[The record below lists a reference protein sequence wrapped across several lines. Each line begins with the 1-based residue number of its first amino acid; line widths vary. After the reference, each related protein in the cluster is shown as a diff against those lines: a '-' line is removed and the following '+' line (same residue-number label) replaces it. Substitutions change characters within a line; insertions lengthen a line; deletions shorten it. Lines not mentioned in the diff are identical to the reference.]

1 MGLLGQYGQEKLPR
15 RSRPFRKLL
24 ARMPHHQTRS
34 PAPPTADRRAYPFI
48 DAIRGVASLVILAH
62 HLVSY
67 VPGADATLAAVPV
80 IHHIVWWYGGL
91 AAQVFLVI
99 SGFVGGVSLA
109 RATPEAAD
117 LGLLLVRYLRLA
129 LPAVATLLFAIGLY
143 AIVPPSWAAFS
154 LFDEITAPGVL
165 AHVAFLQDVLGYPSL
180 LAGFWYLSIDWQCNA
195 VMCLLIIVQDA
206 ILRRLPGLSRSAPS
220 RFVRGLAVIGL
231 PMLVAL
237 LSLFLWNGAVA
248 HETYATYFFGIVFL
262 GTLAGLAVAGR
273 IQPAI
278 FWAYVAAVA
287 VAAVAAV
294 VQSRP
299 HLAVAV
305 VAGVAIYLL
314 ARRQPSAASRAD
326 SLPLLDWLGKI
337 SYSLFLIHYP
347 TIWAVTSVARGIGGD
362 AATASWPSLVAAV
375 AASLVAAVL
384 LHRLVEVP
392 TLAVV
397 ARLKPRQ
404 SGAVSL
410 SR

>member
-1 MGLLGQYGQEKLPR
+1 
-15 RSRPFRKLL
+15 
-24 ARMPHHQTRS
+24 MPHQLTRL
-34 PAPPTADRRAYPFI
+34 PARPAADRRTYPFI

-62 HLVSY
+62 HLLTY
-67 VPGADATLAAVPV
+67 VPRVDETLAALPV
-80 IHHIVWWYGGL
+80 LHHVVWWYGGL
-91 AAQVFLVI
+91 ATQVFLVI

-117 LGLLLVRYLRLA
+117 LGRLMLVRYLRLA
-129 LPAVATLLFAIGLY
+129 LPAVATLLFALALY
-143 AIVPPSWAAFS
+143 AIVPSSWAAFP
-154 LFDEITAPGVL
+154 LFDEVTAPGVL
-165 AHVAFLQDVLGYPSL
+165 AHAVFLQDVLGYPSL

-220 RFVRGLAVIGL
+220 RFVRGLAVVGL

-273 IQPAI
+273 IQPVI

-287 VAAVAAV
+287 GAAG

-305 VAGVAIYLL
+305 VAGVTIYLL

-326 SLPLLDWLGKI
+326 SLPLLGWLGRI
-337 SYSLFLIHYP
+337 SYALFLVHYP

-362 AATASWPSLVAAV
+362 SAAASWPSLVAAV

-392 TLAVV
+392 TLALV

-404 SGAVSL
+404 SGSVSL
-410 SR
+410 AR

>member
-1 MGLLGQYGQEKLPR
+1 
-15 RSRPFRKLL
+15 
-24 ARMPHHQTRS
+24 MPHHPIGS
-34 PAPPTADRRAYPFI
+34 PAPATAARRAYPFI

-62 HLVSY
+62 HLVTY
-67 VPGADATLAAVPV
+67 VPRADETLAALPV

-91 AAQVFLVI
+91 ATQVFLVI

-117 LGLLLVRYLRLA
+117 LGRLLLVRYLRLA

-143 AIVPPSWAAFS
+143 AIVPPSWAAFP
-154 LFDEITAPGVL
+154 LFDEISAPGVL
-165 AHVAFLQDVLGYPSL
+165 AHVFFLQDVLGYPSL

-206 ILRRLPGLSRSAPS
+206 ILRRMPGLSRIS
-220 RFVRGLAVIGL
+220 RAFAVIGL

-273 IQPAI
+273 IPPAI
-278 FWAYVAAVA
+278 FWAYVAATA
-287 VAAVAAV
+287 GAAGAAA

-326 SLPLLDWLGKI
+326 SLPLLGWLGRI
-337 SYSLFLIHYP
+337 SYALFLIHYP
-347 TIWAVTSVARGIGGD
+347 TIWAVTSVARGIGGE
-362 AATASWPSLVAAV
+362 AAVASWPSLVAAV

-392 TLAVV
+392 TLALVS
-397 ARLKPRQ
+397 RLKPRQ
-404 SGAVSL
+404 SAAVLL

>member
-326 SLPLLDWLGKI
+326 SLPLLGWLGRI
-337 SYSLFLIHYP
+337 SYTLFLIHYP

>member
-1 MGLLGQYGQEKLPR
+1 VIFTP
-15 RSRPFRKLL
+15 
-24 ARMPHHQTRS
+24 ARMPHDQTRS

-91 AAQVFLVI
+91 ATQVFLVI

-109 RATPEAAD
+109 RATPVAAD
-117 LGLLLVRYLRLA
+117 LGRLLLVRYLRLA

-165 AHVAFLQDVLGYPSL
+165 AHAAFLQDVLGYPSL

-273 IQPAI
+273 IQPVI

-287 VAAVAAV
+287 IAVVVQRRPHPAVA
-294 VQSRP
+294 
-299 HLAVAV
+299 LI
-305 VAGVAIYLL
+305 AGVAIYLL

-326 SLPLLDWLGKI
+326 SLPLLGWLGKI

-347 TIWAVTSVARGIGGD
+347 TIWAVTSVARGISGD

-392 TLAVV
+392 TLALVG
-397 ARLKPRQ
+397 RLKPRQ

>member
-1 MGLLGQYGQEKLPR
+1 
-15 RSRPFRKLL
+15 
-24 ARMPHHQTRS
+24 MPHDQTRS

-48 DAIRGVASLVILAH
+48 DAIRGVASLVIVAH

-67 VPGADATLAAVPV
+67 VPGADATLAALPV
-80 IHHIVWWYGGL
+80 IHHLVWWYGGL
-91 AAQVFLVI
+91 ATQVFLVI

-117 LGLLLVRYLRLA
+117 LGRLLLVRYLRLA

-154 LFDEITAPGVL
+154 LFDEISAPGVL

-220 RFVRGLAVIGL
+220 RFAPSHFVQGLAAVGL

-237 LSLFLWNGAVA
+237 TSLLVWNGAVA
-248 HETYATYFFGIVFL
+248 HETYATYFFGVVFL

-273 IQPAI
+273 IPPAI

-287 VAAVAAV
+287 VAAGAAV

-299 HLAVAV
+299 HLAVAL

-314 ARRQPSAASRAD
+314 ARRQSSAASPAD
-326 SLPLLDWLGKI
+326 SLPLLGWLGRI
-337 SYSLFLIHYP
+337 SYALFLAHYP

-362 AATASWPSLVAAV
+362 SAAASWPSLVAAV

-392 TLAVV
+392 TLALVG
-397 ARLKPRQ
+397 RLKPR
-404 SGAVSL
+404 
-410 SR
+410 

>member
-1 MGLLGQYGQEKLPR
+1 
-15 RSRPFRKLL
+15 
-24 ARMPHHQTRS
+24 MPHHQTRS
-34 PAPPTADRRAYPFI
+34 PNPPASGRRTFPFI

-62 HLVSY
+62 HLVTY
-67 VPGADATLAAVPV
+67 VPRADETLAAVPV

-91 AAQVFLVI
+91 ATQVFLVI
-99 SGFVGGVSLA
+99 SGFVGGISLA

-117 LGLLLVRYLRLA
+117 LGRLLLVRYLRLA
-129 LPAVATLLFAIGLY
+129 LPAVATLLFAIVLY

-154 LFDEITAPGVL
+154 LFDEISAPGVL

-206 ILRRLPGLSRSAPS
+206 ILRRLPGLSRPTLSHFALS
-220 RFVRGLAVIGL
+220 RFVQGLAVVGL
-231 PMLVAL
+231 PMLVAV

-248 HETYATYFFGIVFL
+248 HEIYATYFFGIVFL

-273 IQPAI
+273 IPPAI

-287 VAAVAAV
+287 VAAGAAV

-299 HLAVAV
+299 HLAVALT
-305 VAGVAIYLL
+305 AGVAIYLL
-314 ARRQPSAASRAD
+314 ARRQPSAARPAD
-326 SLPLLDWLGKI
+326 SLPLLGWLGRI
-337 SYSLFLIHYP
+337 SYALFLVHYP
-347 TIWAVTSVARGIGGD
+347 TIWAVTSVARGVGGD

-375 AASLVAAVL
+375 VASLVAAVL

-397 ARLKPRQ
+397 GRLKPRQ
-404 SGAVSL
+404 SGVVSL

>member
-1 MGLLGQYGQEKLPR
+1 
-15 RSRPFRKLL
+15 
-24 ARMPHHQTRS
+24 MPHPPTRL

-62 HLVSY
+62 HLLTY
-67 VPGADATLAAVPV
+67 VPRTDETLAAVPLL
-80 IHHIVWWYGGL
+80 HHVVWWYGGL
-91 AAQVFLVI
+91 ATQVFLVI

-117 LGLLLVRYLRLA
+117 LARLMLVRYLRLA
-129 LPAVATLLFAIGLY
+129 LPAVATLLFAIVLY
-143 AIVPPSWAAFS
+143 AIVPASWAAFS
-154 LFDEITAPGVL
+154 LFDEISAPGVL

-195 VMCLLIIVQDA
+195 VLSLLIIVQDA
-206 ILRRLPGLSRSAPS
+206 ILRRMPGLSRSTLSRSDPS
-220 RFVRGLAVIGL
+220 RFAQAFAALGL
-231 PMLVAL
+231 PMLVAV
-237 LSLFLWNGAVA
+237 LSLFVWNGAVA
-248 HETYATYFFGIVFL
+248 HEIYATYFFGIVFL

-273 IQPAI
+273 IPPAI

-287 VAAVAAV
+287 VAAGAAV

-299 HLAVAV
+299 HLAVAL

-314 ARRQPSAASRAD
+314 ARRQPLAASRAD
-326 SLPLLDWLGKI
+326 SLPLLGWPGKI
-337 SYSLFLIHYP
+337 SYSLFLVHYP

-362 AATASWPSLVAAV
+362 TAAASWPSLVAAV

-397 ARLKPRQ
+397 GRLKPRQ
-404 SGAVSL
+404 AGAVSL

>member
-1 MGLLGQYGQEKLPR
+1 
-15 RSRPFRKLL
+15 
-24 ARMPHHQTRS
+24 MPHDQTRS

-91 AAQVFLVI
+91 ATQVFLVI

-109 RATPEAAD
+109 RATPVAAD
-117 LGLLLVRYLRLA
+117 LGRLLLVRYLRLA

-165 AHVAFLQDVLGYPSL
+165 AHAAFLQDVLGYPSL

-220 RFVRGLAVIGL
+220 RFVRALAVIGL
-231 PMLVAL
+231 PMLVAI

-273 IQPAI
+273 IQPVI

-287 VAAVAAV
+287 IAVVVQRRPHPAVA
-294 VQSRP
+294 
-299 HLAVAV
+299 LI
-305 VAGVAIYLL
+305 AGVAIYLL

-326 SLPLLDWLGKI
+326 SLPLLGWLGKI

-392 TLAVV
+392 TLALVG
-397 ARLKPRQ
+397 RLKPRQ

>member
-1 MGLLGQYGQEKLPR
+1 
-15 RSRPFRKLL
+15 
-24 ARMPHHQTRS
+24 MPHDQTRS

-80 IHHIVWWYGGL
+80 IHYIVWWYGGL
-91 AAQVFLVI
+91 ATQVFLVI

-117 LGLLLVRYLRLA
+117 LGRLLLVRYLRLA

-143 AIVPPSWAAFS
+143 AIVPPSWAAFP

-206 ILRRLPGLSRSAPS
+206 ILRRLPGLSRTAQ
-220 RFVRGLAVIGL
+220 GLAAVGL
-231 PMLVAL
+231 PMLVAM
-237 LSLFLWNGAVA
+237 LSLFVWNGAVA
-248 HETYATYFFGIVFL
+248 HEIYATYFFGIVFL

-273 IQPAI
+273 IPPAI
-278 FWAYVAAVA
+278 FWAYVASFA
-287 VAAVAAV
+287 VAAGAAV

-299 HLAVAV
+299 HLAVAL

-314 ARRQPSAASRAD
+314 ARQQPSAASRAD
-326 SLPLLDWLGKI
+326 SLPLLGWLGKI
-337 SYSLFLIHYP
+337 SYSLFLVHYP

-362 AATASWPSLVAAV
+362 AAAASWPSLTAAV
-375 AASLVAAVL
+375 AASFVAAVL
-384 LHRLVEVP
+384 LHRWVEVP

-397 ARLKPRQ
+397 GRLKPRRCPVPAAPRVVACELPQ
-404 SGAVSL
+404 
-410 SR
+410 

>member
-1 MGLLGQYGQEKLPR
+1 
-15 RSRPFRKLL
+15 
-24 ARMPHHQTRS
+24 MPHHPTRS

-62 HLVSY
+62 HLLTY
-67 VPGADATLAAVPV
+67 VPRVDETLAAVPV
-80 IHHIVWWYGGL
+80 IHHVVWWYGGL
-91 AAQVFLVI
+91 ATQVFLVI

-117 LGLLLVRYLRLA
+117 LGRLLLVRYLRLA
-129 LPAVATLLFAIGLY
+129 LPAVATLLFAIVLY
-143 AIVPPSWAAFS
+143 ALVPPSWAAFP
-154 LFDEITAPGVL
+154 LFDEITVPGVL
-165 AHVAFLQDVLGYPSL
+165 SHVVFLQDVLGYPSL

-195 VMCLLIIVQDA
+195 VMCLLIVAQDA
-206 ILRRLPGLSRSAPS
+206 ILRRVPGVSRSAQG
-220 RFVRGLAVIGL
+220 FAVVGL
-231 PMLVAL
+231 PKLVAL

-248 HETYATYFFGIVFL
+248 HEIYATYFFGIVFL

-287 VAAVAAV
+287 VAAGAAV

-299 HLAVAV
+299 HLAVAL

-326 SLPLLDWLGKI
+326 SLPLLGWLGKI
-337 SYSLFLIHYP
+337 SYSLFLVHYP
-347 TIWAVTSVARGIGGD
+347 TIWAVTSVARGIGGE
-362 AATASWPSLVAAV
+362 AAAASWPSLVAAV

-397 ARLKPRQ
+397 GRLKPRQ
-404 SGAVSL
+404 TGTVSL